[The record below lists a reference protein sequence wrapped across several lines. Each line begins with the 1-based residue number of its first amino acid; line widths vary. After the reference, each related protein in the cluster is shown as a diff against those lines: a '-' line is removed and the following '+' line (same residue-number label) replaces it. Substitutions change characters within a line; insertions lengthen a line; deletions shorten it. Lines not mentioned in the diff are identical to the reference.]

1 MNWVQY
7 QECLDYMQLHCQ
19 MGIPGGFART
29 MRMAALLHNP
39 QEKLRVIHIA
49 GTNGKGSTAAAI
61 DAVLRQ
67 GGYHV
72 GLFTS
77 PHLERYEERIQI
89 DRQLISQEDFADL
102 LTVLI
107 EQIIPQLLA
116 EGLAHPGEFELLTV
130 ASWLYFQGRTD
141 FVISEVGL
149 GGTLDP
155 TNIIAAPLLTVITPI
170 SLDHC
175 NILGNTVEQIA
186 AEKAG
191 ILKRG
196 VPVVVAPQQQA
207 ALMVLQQIAA
217 QRATPL
223 LVLDENQLTSVQTN
237 LQGSYQQIN
246 CNTAL
251 AALQNLLERGL
262 VELTREQ
269 IMAGLLHI
277 FWPGRMEYVPLGERK
292 GMLLDGAHN
301 RAGAYMLAENLRTL
315 YADREIILFLSI
327 LDDKE
332 QDIILQQL
340 VPLAHAVILTKPEHD
355 QRATKWMKLQ
365 EKICA
370 LAPNCVCYLY
380 EDYGEALRQ
389 TMEQL
394 KDGQLLCITG
404 SLYLLGDCR
413 RLLHE
418 VLS

>member
-1 MNWVQY
+1 MQY
-7 QECLDYMQLHCQ
+7 QECLDYMQVHCQ
-19 MGIPGGFART
+19 MGVPGGFART

-89 DRQLISQEDFADL
+89 DRQLISQEAFAAL
-102 LTVLI
+102 LTMLI

-130 ASWLYFQGRTD
+130 AGWLYFQGRTD

-175 NILGNTVEQIA
+175 HILGDTVEKIA

-196 VPVVVAPQQQA
+196 VPAVIAPQQQA
-207 ALMVLQQIAA
+207 ALMVLQQVAA
-217 QRATPL
+217 RRAAPL
-223 LVLDENQLTSVQTN
+223 LVLEEKQLQPVQTN

-262 VELTREQ
+262 VELTRE
-269 IMAGLLHI
+269 
-277 FWPGRMEYVPLGERK
+277 
-292 GMLLDGAHN
+292 
-301 RAGAYMLAENLRTL
+301 
-315 YADREIILFLSI
+315 
-327 LDDKE
+327 
-332 QDIILQQL
+332 
-340 VPLAHAVILTKPEHD
+340 
-355 QRATKWMKLQ
+355 
-365 EKICA
+365 
-370 LAPNCVCYLY
+370 
-380 EDYGEALRQ
+380 
-389 TMEQL
+389 
-394 KDGQLLCITG
+394 
-404 SLYLLGDCR
+404 
-413 RLLHE
+413 
-418 VLS
+418 

>member
-1 MNWVQY
+1 M
-7 QECLDYMQLHCQ
+7 
-19 MGIPGGFART
+19 
-29 MRMAALLHNP
+29 
-39 QEKLRVIHIA
+39 
-49 GTNGKGSTAAAI
+49 
-61 DAVLRQ
+61 
-67 GGYHV
+67 
-72 GLFTS
+72 
-77 PHLERYEERIQI
+77 
-89 DRQLISQEDFADL
+89 
-102 LTVLI
+102 
-107 EQIIPQLLA
+107 
-116 EGLAHPGEFELLTV
+116 

-175 NILGNTVEQIA
+175 HILGDTVEKIA

-196 VPVVVAPQQQA
+196 VPAVIAPQQQA
-207 ALMVLQQIAA
+207 ALMVLQQVAA
-217 QRATPL
+217 RRAAPL
-223 LVLDENQLTSVQTN
+223 LVLEEKQLQPVQTN

-269 IMAGLLHI
+269 IMAGLLRI

-301 RAGAYMLAENLRTL
+301 RAGACMLAENLRTL